1 MKLLKVK
8 TTTTKDAMSQTDDK
22 AMAIYKKLE
31 KEVNILYSKAMDELK
46 KLPEDN
52 LVNWGC
58 TQNLLDWVQ
67 FNIIKGLKR
76 Y

>member
-8 TTTTKDAMSQTDDK
+8 TTKKDAMSQADDK

-31 KEVNILYSKAMDELK
+31 KDINILYSKAMDELK
-46 KLPEDN
+46 KLPEDE
-52 LVNWGC
+52 LVNWGSMS
-58 TQNLLDWVQ
+58 NLTDWVQ